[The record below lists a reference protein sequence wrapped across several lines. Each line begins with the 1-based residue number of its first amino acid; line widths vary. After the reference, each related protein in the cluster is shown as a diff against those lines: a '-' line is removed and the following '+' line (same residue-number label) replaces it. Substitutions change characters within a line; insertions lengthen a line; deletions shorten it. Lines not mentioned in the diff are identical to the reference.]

1 MAGADSPIR
10 TLQALISG
18 SSDLD
23 VKDWRTHTELENYTV
38 HDPQIRWF
46 WTVVEA
52 MDSAMK
58 VCPDQR
64 LISDLYDR
72 G

>member
-1 MAGADSPIR
+1 MPSLTHSLPVC
-10 TLQALISG
+10 QALISG

-52 MDSAMK
+52 MDASMK
-58 VCPDQR
+58 VRQIY
-64 LISDLYDR
+64 LQDLCQQTQC
-72 G
+72 